1 MSWLTSFLLR
11 VLETISEVVG
21 SYGLGII
28 IVTVLLRLLLYPLTI
43 SQTKRYGL
51 DETAAAGVK

>member
-11 VLETISEVVG
+11 VLETISEAVG

-28 IVTVLLRLLLYPLTI
+28 IVTVLLRLVLYPHH
-43 SQTKRYGL
+43 QPDQEYG
-51 DETAAAGVK
+51 